1 MEINIQ
7 RINELAR
14 KAKAEGLT
22 PAEKEE
28 QQKLRREYIAAVKM
42 NLRTQLDNIDVQEKD
57 GNIRKEVFARRRA
70 ATQEEIQEKSRMIY
84 EKITALPE
92 FLDAD
97 CFFAYMDFK
106 KEVMTRDL
114 IEKALEM
121 GKTVAV
127 PRVEGDDMVYY
138 EIKDF
143 STLKSGYFGIMEPD
157 GGKVC
162 TREEGFLL
170 VPGVAFDSAR
180 HRVGYGKG
188 FYDRF
193 LAAHPGFTTVAAA
206 FEFQLFDAVPF
217 EETDILP
224 QMLVTEQKI
233 YR

>member
-1 MEINIQ
+1 ME
-7 RINELAR
+7 
-14 KAKAEGLT
+14 AK
-22 PAEKEE
+22 
-28 QQKLRREYIAAVKM
+28 
-42 NLRTQLDNIDVQEKD
+42 

-114 IEKALEM
+114 IEKALQM

-170 VPGVAFDSAR
+170 VPGVAFDPAR

-188 FYDRF
+188 FYDKYLIKHQQYRT
-193 LAAHPGFTTVAAA
+193 LALA
-206 FEFQLFDAVPF
+206 FEFQVVDSIPTDSYDIRPDGIIT
-217 EETDILP
+217 EETYY
-224 QMLVTEQKI
+224 V
-233 YR
+233 